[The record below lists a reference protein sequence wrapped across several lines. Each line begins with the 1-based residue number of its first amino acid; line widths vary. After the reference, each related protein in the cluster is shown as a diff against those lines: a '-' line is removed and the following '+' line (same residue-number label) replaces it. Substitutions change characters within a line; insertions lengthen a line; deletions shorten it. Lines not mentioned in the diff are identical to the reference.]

1 MNKRLIK
8 WLSEASGRTVIDV
21 DYTSYAWLLILIG
34 YAIKLLRFNIRRVF
48 FARSKFVG
56 FIGAG
61 SQIHFGKYFS
71 VGESPNIGSQV
82 IIRCLSKKGVVI
94 GNNFTIRDTSK
105 IDCIGVLS
113 DPADGL
119 SIGNNVGISE
129 NCFIQVRGFLEIGDD
144 VIIGPN
150 SIIIT
155 ENHRFVDTE
164 IPIRLQGSN
173 RKGVVIGKN
182 VWIGAGCKV
191 LDGVNIGDNAIIA
204 AGAVVINDVPP
215 YSIFGGI
222 PAKLI
227 KRRDS
232 K

>member
-1 MNKRLIK
+1 
-8 WLSEASGRTVIDV
+8 
-21 DYTSYAWLLILIG
+21 
-34 YAIKLLRFNIRRVF
+34 
-48 FARSKFVG
+48 
-56 FIGAG
+56 
-61 SQIHFGKYFS
+61 
-71 VGESPNIGSQV
+71 
-82 IIRCLSKKGVVI
+82 VI